1 MLRVIKVQSGKTYKK
16 QTSLFF
22 FLKSLET
29 LLSVIF
35 FLKKE
40 KETKKKMKEFFLSN
54 KITSYKFVI
63 YFVFLMQ

>member
-35 FLKKE
+35 FFEKRKRNKE
-40 KETKKKMKEFFLSN
+40 KDEGIFF
-54 KITSYKFVI
+54 V
-63 YFVFLMQ
+63 